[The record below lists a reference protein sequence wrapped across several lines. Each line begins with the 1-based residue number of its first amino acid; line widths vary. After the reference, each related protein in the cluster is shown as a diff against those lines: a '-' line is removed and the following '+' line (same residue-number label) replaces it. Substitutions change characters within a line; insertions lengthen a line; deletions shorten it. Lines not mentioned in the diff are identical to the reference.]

1 MKKSL
6 GVLLLVFAIMF
17 GLAATAARAAQSAL
31 AGHEFVALDSDSS
44 SGPRMPAQGMT
55 ACADCAG
62 CIAAALP
69 VPAASFLPLAY
80 GVVAFAALVTMLRGR
95 SVEPELF
102 PPIVPA

>member
-1 MKKSL
+1 
-6 GVLLLVFAIMF
+6 
-17 GLAATAARAAQSAL
+17 
-31 AGHEFVALDSDSS
+31 
-44 SGPRMPAQGMT
+44 MT

-102 PPIVPA
+102 PPIVSA